1 MSSLT
6 PKPSE
11 ASKKESESP
20 LHSISAQEESTQKR
34 QKKNKRVVGGRER
47 ESKRE
52 WERGTNKM
60 YALTL
65 FVGMAWLVE

>member
-20 LHSISAQEESTQKR
+20 LHSISAQVESTQKR
-34 QKKNKRVVGGRER
+34 QKKNKRVVEGGRQR

-52 WERGTNKM
+52 
-60 YALTL
+60 
-65 FVGMAWLVE
+65 